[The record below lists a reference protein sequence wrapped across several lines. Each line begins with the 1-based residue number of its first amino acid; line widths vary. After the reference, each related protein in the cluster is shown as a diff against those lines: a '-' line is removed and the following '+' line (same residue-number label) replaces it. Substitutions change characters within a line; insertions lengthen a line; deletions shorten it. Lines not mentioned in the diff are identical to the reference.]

1 MAAAGVSNNPLP
13 QSKSSSE
20 NQQNASPSISNASK
34 TDIGPQRTSTAE
46 STDNNDNPYFK
57 ELQRSLR
64 NAVKKLNS
72 TARVDAIVAD
82 NPGKSLDELVAEKKI
97 NPDQK
102 AQILKK
108 PTLQANVAQIEEQ
121 ISHYKQ
127 FAGHYE
133 ERLASQKA
141 TLEKAHRD
149 ELDAV
154 RRRAVAEAT
163 ESSKKELENRLLS
176 LSRFL
181 CAAAAMRRSGDETS
195 NESRAFEG
203 VLYQVYG
210 GCREAV
216 TSMVKLIDG
225 VDENVLTVEG
235 DVLDFTYGKVKLAS
249 EEYTKATEEPSVD
262 GAPVS
267 DPTMANAA
275 YTELQDSSL
284 GANSAAT
291 NEPVAAAASLAEQI
305 PPPAQS
311 LVSDA
316 ANPVAESNWDSNIS
330 GSLSSSANADGW
342 VEVPRDPA
350 ETDVGLQATAS
361 TVDTG
366 LKNNPTAAQ
375 SSGQSGEGAIIPD
388 GSEQAAHH
396 QRQPSVRGRGGARGR
411 GRGDGF
417 RGRGRGD
424 FRGRGRGR
432 GGRGRGG
439 TNGAPAAGGT
449 Q

>member
-1 MAAAGVSNNPLP
+1 MA
-13 QSKSSSE
+13 
-20 NQQNASPSISNASK
+20 
-34 TDIGPQRTSTAE
+34 DH
-46 STDNNDNPYFK
+46 
-57 ELQRSLR
+57 
-64 NAVKKLNS
+64 
-72 TARVDAIVAD
+72 
-82 NPGKSLDELVAEKKI
+82 PGKSLDELVAEKKI

-108 PTLQANVAQIEEQ
+108 PALQANVAQIEEQ

-149 ELDAV
+149 ELEAL
-154 RRRAVAEAT
+154 RGRAVAEAK
-163 ESSKKELENRLLS
+163 ESSKKEFENRLLS

-195 NESRAFEG
+195 DESRAFEG

-235 DVLDFTYGKVKLAS
+235 DVLDFTCKDLSLSHQSLLANTLYPDGKVKLAS
-249 EEYTKATEEPSVD
+249 EEYTKATEEPSVG
-262 GAPVS
+262 GAPMS

-284 GANSAAT
+284 GADSVAT
-291 NEPVAAAASLAEQI
+291 NEPAAAAASVPEQI

-316 ANPVAESNWDSNIS
+316 ANPVAESSWDSNVS

-350 ETDVGLQATAS
+350 ETDVGLQATTS
-361 TVDTG
+361 TVDSG
-366 LKNNPTAAQ
+366 LKYNPTAAQ

-388 GSEQAAHH
+388 GSEQVAHN
-396 QRQPSVRGRGGARGR
+396 QRQSSVRGRGGARGR
-411 GRGDGF
+411 GRGDGS

-432 GGRGRGG
+432 AGRGRGG
-439 TNGAPAAGGT
+439 ANGPPAAAGA